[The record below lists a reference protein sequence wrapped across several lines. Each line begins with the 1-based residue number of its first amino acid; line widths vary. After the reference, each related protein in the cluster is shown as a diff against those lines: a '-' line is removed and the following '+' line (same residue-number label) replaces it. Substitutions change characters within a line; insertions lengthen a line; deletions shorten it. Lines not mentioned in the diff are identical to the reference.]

1 MKSLIKWTLVC
12 VMLGIIVGETLVL
25 TGAVENPVNQYQ
37 SSVPDKFL
45 ASRQEQKIDSNFVKV
60 TSCDG
65 SESYRIPTV
74 RLEYNKKTKVISVHE
89 LFTDRDLQFDGKKY
103 RAEVQGDMVNTLY
116 GCESGVLD
124 YVRNGVSQMM
134 NK

>member
-12 VMLGIIVGETLVL
+12 VMLGIIIGETLIL
-25 TGAVENPVNQYQ
+25 TGSVENPVNRYQ

-45 ASRQEQKIDSNFVKV
+45 ASRQEQKIDSNFVTV
-60 TSCDG
+60 SSCDG

-74 RLEYNKKTKVISVHE
+74 QLEYNKKTKIINIHE
-89 LFTDRDLQFDGKKY
+89 MFTDRDLRFDGNKY
-103 RAEVQGDMVNTLY
+103 RAEVQGDLVNTLY
-116 GCESGVLD
+116 GCESSVLD
-124 YVRNGVSQMM
+124 YVRNSMTQMM